1 MLPPEIVIDTNILV
15 PGLRSQRGAAFRLL
29 QLVGTGCFDINLSV
43 PLLLEYEDVLYRGK
57 PILAVSSAV
66 IDAVLDFHCKVAR
79 HHQIYFLWRPFLR
92 DPKDDLVLEL
102 AVKAG
107 CAYIVTYN
115 KRDFVGVEQFNLRV
129 LDAGEFLLRIGAV
142 K

>member
-1 MLPPEIVIDTNILV
+1 MRLPEIVIDTNVIV
-15 PGLRSQRGAAFRLL
+15 AGLLSKRGAAFRLL
-29 QLVGTGCFDINLSV
+29 ELIGTGQFEINLSV
-43 PLLLEYEDVLYRGK
+43 PLLLEYEDVLYRGT
-57 PILAVSSAV
+57 PSLPVSSAV
-66 IDAVLDFHCKVAR
+66 IDIVLDFHCQVAR

-107 CAYIVTYN
+107 CDYIITYN
-115 KRDFVGVEQFNLRV
+115 KRDFLGIEQFNIDV
-129 LDAGEFLLRIGAV
+129 LDAGEFLLRIGAI